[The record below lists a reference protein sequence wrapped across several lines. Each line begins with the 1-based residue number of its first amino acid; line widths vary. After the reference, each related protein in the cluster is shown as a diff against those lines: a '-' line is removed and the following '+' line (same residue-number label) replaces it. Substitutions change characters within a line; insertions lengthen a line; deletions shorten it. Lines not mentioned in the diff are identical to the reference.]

1 MEDLNR
7 ESLTRHQRSLVLIA
21 VSCEPTMFTFRF
33 VCIFIDFLLV
43 IFVDVE
49 IVFEGIQGKF
59 ESEENNSV
67 EEENE

>member
-1 MEDLNR
+1 
-7 ESLTRHQRSLVLIA
+7 
-21 VSCEPTMFTFRF
+21 MFTFRF

-59 ESEENNSV
+59 ESEENNPV

>member
-1 MEDLNR
+1 
-7 ESLTRHQRSLVLIA
+7 
-21 VSCEPTMFTFRF
+21 MFTFRF
-33 VCIFIDFLLV
+33 VCIFIAFLLV

-59 ESEENNSV
+59 ESEKNNPV